1 MDLISPEQP
10 KLLQI
15 LKAPQASRISNGILF
30 YTGQE
35 LHELPVCPV
44 PLPLHVDPVDQEL
57 IGITGKPVKK
67 RLIKLRVGKLLP
79 SVRADIIVPVP
90 LFAGEIEDQMT
101 AADGTFKL
109 P

>member
-35 LHELPVCPV
+35 LHELPVCCPF
-44 PLPLHVDPVDQEL
+44 
-57 IGITGKPVKK
+57 
-67 RLIKLRVGKLLP
+67 P
-79 SVRADIIVPVP
+79 STSIPWIRNSSA
-90 LFAGEIEDQMT
+90 
-101 AADGTFKL
+101 
-109 P
+109 

>member
-79 SVRADIIVPVP
+79 PVRADIIPSRSFHP
-90 LFAGEIEDQMT
+90 
-101 AADGTFKL
+101 GTHRTSRSHDSL
-109 P
+109 RRQ